1 METGVTGGTAELARR
16 IYWVGSIDWNGRETS
31 GSFTGLPPRVGVGRP
46 VTSALLSEK
55 NYLIDT
61 VKAPFAEEM

>member
-1 METGVTGGTAELARR
+1 METRITGGTAELARR

-31 GSFTGLPPRVGVGRP
+31 GTFTGLPPQVGRP
-46 VTSALLSEK
+46 VTPALLSEK

>member
-1 METGVTGGTAELARR
+1 METEKTGAAVELARGV
-16 IYWVGSIDWNGRETS
+16 YWVGAIDWNGRETS
-31 GSFTGLPPRVGVGRP
+31 GSFTGLPPRVGRP
-46 VTSALLSEK
+46 VTPALLSEK